1 MSAEV
6 LVWIISN
13 GYEKKNDNDMQQI
26 DEQAARK
33 KYCMPEYLWLS

>member
-1 MSAEV
+1 MSAEA

-13 GYEKKNDNDMQQI
+13 GYEKKNENDMQQI

-33 KYCMPEYLWLS
+33 KYCMLEYLWLS